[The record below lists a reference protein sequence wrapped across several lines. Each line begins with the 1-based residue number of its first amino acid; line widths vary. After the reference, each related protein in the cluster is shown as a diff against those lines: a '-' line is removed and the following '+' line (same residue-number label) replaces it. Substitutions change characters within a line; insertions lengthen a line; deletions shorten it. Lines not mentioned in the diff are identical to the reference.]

1 MPSRKTHA
9 FRRLTIYAGEAS
21 VVVTTDFMQE
31 ASERLL
37 EAVKDKSVDPTGCL
51 FRFAKKMENAVATA
65 ERLSG
70 KRSAIDLE
78 RSAREANGLRS
89 GGSR

>member
-1 MPSRKTHA
+1 MPNRKDHA

-37 EAVKDKSVDPTGCL
+37 DALKDRSIDPTGCL
-51 FRFAKKMENAVATA
+51 YRFAKKMESAVATA
-65 ERLSG
+65 ERLSQ
-70 KRSAIDLE
+70 KRSELDKGLT
-78 RSAREANGLRS
+78 ARESNGLRS
-89 GGSR
+89 IR